1 MEQKYVYLSNTER
14 ALYNDVFTD
23 TLDVLKFDVGGE
35 VDEDFDKKET
45 CLEILK
51 NFLEDKILTI
61 EDYEYLYMRVRNF
74 YNISLPYPYAET
86 EMEIIHKL
94 WGN

>member
-1 MEQKYVYLSNTER
+1 MEQKYVCLSNVER

-23 TLDVLKFDVGGE
+23 TLDALKHDVGGE
-35 VDEDFDKKET
+35 ADEDFDEKET
-45 CLEILK
+45 CLEMLK
-51 NFLEDKILTI
+51 KFLEDKILTI
-61 EDYEYLYMRVRNF
+61 EDYEYLYMRVLDF

-94 WGN
+94 WCN